1 MRRRRRGSLPR
12 DGAGHGIEPL
22 LEDGNPRVKPVA
34 IAVERVDGRG
44 QTTAF
49 VLAFPGR
56 ELKLL
61 RLFQQVG
68 RCGLF
73 MPHADRRLVG
83 DEGYND
89 RADRDGRPGSEPPE
103 RAPVKFVFLGEQAG
117 KRAAAVF
124 LFEAA
129 APPVGNLRHAMS
141 SAPLRPQPNQ
151 SVNINRKWAVILNP

>member
-1 MRRRRRGSLPR
+1 LAR
-12 DGAGHGIEPL
+12 DCAGYGIESLFENANAGVEPI
-22 LEDGNPRVKPVA
+22 A
-34 IAVERVDGRG
+34 IAVERVDRRG
-44 QTTAF
+44 QSPGFA
-49 VLAFPGR
+49 LAFPRR

-61 RLFQQVG
+61 RLLQQVG

-117 KRAAAVF
+117 KRAAGLF
-124 LFEAA
+124 LVEAA
-129 APPVGNLRHAMS
+129 AQPVGNLRHAMS

-151 SVNINRKWAVILNP
+151 SVNINRKWPVTLNP